1 MVPVSS
7 RRKIIIKLVAKNTLK
22 WVTLAL
28 AGLIVLF
35 SAIPYLIPFQEGK
48 VDRYTLAYFNSE
60 FMQAND
66 VELHYRKWDY
76 GEGVGEKNI
85 LLVHGLGG
93 STYSWRHNAPAL
105 ADAGYRVI
113 AVDLPGFG
121 LSERK
126 TGFEHTAAARAEY
139 LWMMLE
145 ELYPGADWHLIGHS
159 MGGATVSAMA
169 LQQPEKSESVTLA
182 AGALVGSEP
191 SLSRLFLRYPPVS
204 RWAGVL
210 AGTFILNESRIESL
224 LASAYGRE
232 ASTEEI
238 RGYLHPLLVEST
250 VQTIPEILKANAT
263 PLLQNLDKITVP
275 VLCIWGENDQWVPLE
290 QGKELHE
297 LFPNSE
303 LTVMPEEG
311 HNPMETAP
319 EKFNQL
325 LLDFLKRT

>member
-1 MVPVSS
+1 MPVSS
-7 RRKIIIKLVAKNTLK
+7 RRKIIVKLVAKNTLK
-22 WVTLAL
+22 WVAL
-28 AGLIVLF
+28 VLTGLIVLF
-35 SAIPYLIPFQEGK
+35 SVIPYLIPLQEGK
-48 VDRYTLAYFNSE
+48 VDRHTLAYSNSE
-60 FMQAND
+60 FLQAND
-66 VELHYRKWDY
+66 VELHYRKWDQR
-76 GEGVGEKNI
+76 EGTGMNNI

-93 STYSWRHNAPAL
+93 STYTWRHNAPAL
-105 ADAGYRVI
+105 SDAGYRVV

-169 LQQPEKSESVTLA
+169 LQRPEKSESVTLA
-182 AGALVGSEP
+182 AGSLIGSEP

-210 AGTFILNESRIESL
+210 AGTFILNESRIESF

-232 ASTEEI
+232 PSTEEV
-238 RGYLHPLLVEST
+238 RGYLHPILIEGT
-250 VQTIPEILKANAT
+250 VQTIPDLLKAKPT
-263 PLLQNLDKITVP
+263 PLLQNLNKITAP

-290 QGKELHE
+290 QGKELHK
-297 LFPNSE
+297 LLPNSE
-303 LTVMPEEG
+303 LKIMPEEG

-325 LLDFLKRT
+325 LLDFLQRT